1 MAVRGGVEAMLSTV
15 RARVMVFVLTIS
27 FLGVFGVRYYFSNTL
42 YEFSNVETK
51 KSLQM
56 LSNSIFQTMTRSM
69 MLGNPE
75 HVEEAFEQAN
85 TIKGIDSLTITKSK
99 AVIAVYAPQEK
110 FTTDAL
116 LLKAFQTKKEKLI
129 EMRANGHHAIKMI
142 KPMIAEK
149 RCLACHYNVQV
160 GDTLGLMSLVIS
172 LDDNDAEIE
181 RLNKNLLITMLS
193 ASALFLLLALIFFL
207 REILTPVTSLK
218 NRILDLVNGDKDLT
232 KRLEHTTKNEF
243 GETAAAVNAFI
254 ATIQDTVNEIKNL
267 DEQNTQIASE
277 IEASSH
283 VISSGTQEAH
293 AIVLATT
300 QKSSDI
306 KNTITQSIQT
316 AQQTQ
321 ETVQKASEDLDT
333 ARASLSAM
341 SAEVNSFVQSE
352 TELSHELSD
361 LKNNADEV
369 KVVLNVIKDIAEQT
383 NLLALNAAIEAARA
397 GEHGRGFAVV
407 ADEVRKLAE
416 RTQKSLTEIDMSV
429 STIVQSINDVSDK
442 MNENT
447 KSIEALADISEDV
460 EEKIGVT
467 HDAVEASNTIAVTSK
482 KESEKMAADM
492 QAIIDDIKSIE
503 DISHTNGAS
512 VSKISAQLERLVK
525 VAASLQGSINQF
537 RS

>member
-1 MAVRGGVEAMLSTV
+1 
-15 RARVMVFVLTIS
+15 MV
-27 FLGVFGVRYYFSNTL
+27 
-42 YEFSNVETK
+42 
-51 KSLQM
+51 
-56 LSNSIFQTMTRSM
+56 
-69 MLGNPE
+69 
-75 HVEEAFEQAN
+75 
-85 TIKGIDSLTITKSK
+85 
-99 AVIAVYAPQEK
+99 
-110 FTTDAL
+110 
-116 LLKAFQTKKEKLI
+116 
-129 EMRANGHHAIKMI
+129 
-142 KPMIAEK
+142 AEK
-149 RCLACHYNVQV
+149 RCLACHYNAKV

-181 RLNKNLLITMLS
+181 RLNMHLLITMLS
-193 ASALFLLLALIFFL
+193 ASAVFLLLALIFFL

-232 KRLEHTTKNEF
+232 KRLEHTNKNEF

-254 ATIQDTVNEIKNL
+254 ATIQDTINEIKNL
-267 DEQNTQIASE
+267 DAQNTQIASE

-283 VISSGTQEAH
+283 VISSGTQEAY

-300 QKSSDI
+300 QKSNDI
-306 KNTITQSIQT
+306 KNTITHSIQT

-341 SAEVNSFVQSE
+341 SAEVNTFVQSE

-460 EEKIGVT
+460 EGKIGVT
-467 HDAVEASNTIAVTSK
+467 HDAVEASNAIAVTSK

-503 DISHTNGAS
+503 DISNTNGAS

-537 RS
+537 KS